1 MTLLIA
7 GALGIDAEGLIA
19 GAGGLASIAA
29 APLASVQLWSRGG
42 ALAEH
47 PREILSRRQ
56 IDLSGVTW
64 DGAVPVFGAD
74 GREST
79 PVGTSLGSCEPTSA
93 DGLRAVL
100 VVGLAPAEEV
110 QALRAARALKAP
122 ILIVASS
129 TQLDP
134 LKGVVVRSGQP
145 SRRVASAI
153 ATTDDGD
160 DANDGDEGAH
170 AEEDGIDVR
179 IETLASALRLTGTSD
194 ALAAAKA
201 LQAAGAKAVVLTTG
215 MLGGLLVFGDRAVS
229 FPVQAIPET
238 LGQRGAFAAFA
249 GALAGW
255 CEGAGANY
263 TALMRGCTTAGVV
276 AGFQVQGGVKRL
288 LGADRAQYLERFNR
302 LRRLAKS

>member
-7 GALGIDAEGLIA
+7 GALGIDAEGMIA
-19 GAGGLASIAA
+19 GAGGLAAIAA
-29 APLASVQLWSRGG
+29 APLSSVQLWSRGG
-42 ALAEH
+42 ALAAH
-47 PREILSRRQ
+47 PREILARRQ

-74 GREST
+74 GRQHE
-79 PVGTSLGSCEPTSA
+79 PGGAALGSCEPTSA

-100 VVGLAPAEEV
+100 VIGLAAAEEV
-110 QALRAARALKAP
+110 QALRAARALAAP
-122 ILIVASS
+122 LVIVANSA
-129 TQLDP
+129 QLAP
-134 LKGVVVRSGQP
+134 LAGVAVRSGQP
-145 SRRVASAI
+145 ARPMAA
-153 ATTDDGD
+153 ADPDADDTM
-160 DANDGDEGAH
+160 
-170 AEEDGIDVR
+170 IDVR
-179 IETLASALRLTGTSD
+179 IETLAVGLRLTGTTD
-194 ALAAAKA
+194 ALSAAKA
-201 LQAAGAKAVVLTTG
+201 LQAAGAKAVVLTAG

-229 FPVQAIPET
+229 FSVQAIPEVP
-238 LGQRGAFAAFA
+238 GSRGALAAFA

-276 AGFQVQGGVKRL
+276 AGFLVQGGVKRL